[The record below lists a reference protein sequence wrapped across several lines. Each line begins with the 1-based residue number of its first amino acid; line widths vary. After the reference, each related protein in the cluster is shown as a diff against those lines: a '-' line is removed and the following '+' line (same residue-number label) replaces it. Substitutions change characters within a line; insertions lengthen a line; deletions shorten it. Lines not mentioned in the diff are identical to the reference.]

1 MGYLLST
8 IVMKKSLLALA
19 LSFLLIASSGARIW
33 TSSDGSRTFEGE
45 IRSYNAN
52 TKTVS
57 VLASGRMLTF
67 TADKLSED
75 DIAYVKEWEVAQNAP
90 DPSEMLASSVVGKAV
105 LKAKLHR
112 LDGKRFKSAEMEKA
126 PEYYILYYSA
136 SW

>member
-1 MGYLLST
+1 
-8 IVMKKSLLALA
+8 MKKSLLALA
-19 LSFLLIASSGARIW
+19 LSFLLIASSGARTW

-45 IRSYNAN
+45 IRSYNPN

-57 VLASGRMLTF
+57 VLASGRMLSF

-75 DIAYVKEWEVAQNAP
+75 DIAYIKEWEAAQNAP

-126 PEYYILYYSA
+126 PEYYIMYYSA

>member
-19 LSFLLIASSGARIW
+19 LSFLLIASSGARTW

-45 IRSYNAN
+45 VRSYDAN
-52 TKTVS
+52 TRTVS

-67 TADKLSED
+67 TAEKLSED

-90 DPSEMLASSVVGKAV
+90 DPSETLASSVVGKAV

-112 LDGKRFKSAEMEKA
+112 LDGKRFKNAEMEKA

>member
-1 MGYLLST
+1 
-8 IVMKKSLLALA
+8 MKESLLALA
-19 LSFLLIASSGARIW
+19 LSFLLIASSGARTW

-45 IRSYNAN
+45 IRSYDAN

-67 TADKLSED
+67 TAEKLSED
-75 DIAYVKEWEVAQNAP
+75 DIAYVKEWELAQTAP

-112 LDGKRFKSAEMEKA
+112 LDGKRFKSSEMEKA

>member
-1 MGYLLST
+1 
-8 IVMKKSLLALA
+8 MKKPLLALA
-19 LSFLLIASSGARIW
+19 LSSLLIASSGARTW

-45 IRSYNAN
+45 IRSYDAN

-57 VLASGRMLTF
+57 VLASGRIITF
-67 TADKLSED
+67 TVEKLSED
-75 DIAYVKEWEVAQNAP
+75 DIAYVKEWEVAQTAP
-90 DPSEMLASSVVGKAV
+90 DPSELLASSVVGRAV

>member
-19 LSFLLIASSGARIW
+19 LSFLLIASSGARTW

-45 IRSYNAN
+45 IRSYDAN
-52 TKTVS
+52 TRTVS

-67 TADKLSED
+67 TAEKLSED
-75 DIAYVKEWEVAQNAP
+75 AIAYVKEWEVAQNAP